1 MIVIM
6 RTRTAILA
14 KGIKTSEHALVHVV
28 KIQIKLPQ
36 IHDAIV
42 VPIEESLP
50 PISCVFV
57 RVVVYMLD
65 NVMTIFRGKS

>member
-14 KGIKTSEHALVHVV
+14 KGIKTSEHDLVHVV

-50 PISCVFV
+50 SISCVCESSS
-57 RVVVYMLD
+57 VYAGQCHD
-65 NVMTIFRGKS
+65 YI